1 MFSLIGDV
9 ICFHLVL
16 FLVLEDSCRKQEN
29 KYKFWGTCCTTKKQ
43 VQIYA
48 VFTSSQ
54 TSLAYL
60 YTALDRQVG
69 CITPSGTPTTAQGC
83 APTAAAGQ
91 HHRPHRSDFESF
103 APEIQ
108 STDVFQM

>member
-16 FLVLEDSCRKQEN
+16 FWCWRILAGNKKQVQIL
-29 KYKFWGTCCTTKKQ
+29 GTCCTTKKQ

>member
-1 MFSLIGDV
+1 MLPFGAVSGNAGG
-9 ICFHLVL
+9 
-16 FLVLEDSCRKQEN
+16 FLQETKKQVQFLGYLLYN
-29 KYKFWGTCCTTKKQ
+29 KKQ

-60 YTALDRQVG
+60 YTALDPQVG